1 MTMGKQEN
9 VTLTEP
15 TSSHV
20 NKLPA
25 AHRPDAMAGGTGEN
39 AAHTHLPVLGD
50 LPRVQCTRCWAILAS
65 FNLLALVYTTSP

>member
-50 LPRVQCTRCWAILAS
+50 LPRVHCAS
-65 FNLLALVYTTSP
+65 QFTHKRTLPKNANPQFT